1 MVFGQKSFFQLNSWL
16 HFYSGIISLR
26 YSYFTWS
33 HFFLYPLYLLVSLS
47 FLNLRFPSLIKWY
60 TLRSTNN
67 QRSDYFMEYK
77 YVSIDVDFSG
87 KLKED
92 YKDVISENS
101 LAGYRFV
108 SAIPLSF
115 NALGPTKYD
124 FVFEKERD

>member
-1 MVFGQKSFFQLNSWL
+1 
-16 HFYSGIISLR
+16 
-26 YSYFTWS
+26 
-33 HFFLYPLYLLVSLS
+33 
-47 FLNLRFPSLIKWY
+47 
-60 TLRSTNN
+60 
-67 QRSDYFMEYK
+67 MEYK

-101 LAGYRFV
+101 IAGYRFV
-108 SAIPLSF
+108 SVVPLNF